1 MWFEDEVWRLHR
13 LGGLNPPATFVK
25 IDLEDQ
31 IRVASDPEI
40 PRTLRKQVKSKSLI
54 RLFKNGQWGPHLKN
68 PDAADSAE
76 RN

>member
-25 IDLEDQ
+25 IDLENQ
-31 IRVASDPEI
+31 IRVASDLEI

-54 RLFKNGQWGPHLKN
+54 RLLNTVSGDLT
-68 PDAADSAE
+68 
-76 RN
+76 

>member
-40 PRTLRKQVKSKSLI
+40 PRTLRTQVKSKSFNST
-54 RLFKNGQWGPHLKN
+54 FKKWLK
-68 PDAADSAE
+68 
-76 RN
+76 

>member
-13 LGGLNPPATFVK
+13 LGGLTPQTTFVK
-25 IDLEDQ
+25 IDLENQ

-54 RLFKNGQWGPHLKN
+54 RLFKNG
-68 PDAADSAE
+68 
-76 RN
+76 